1 MNDAGVKTE
10 SAGLGTGGPRNTHSD
25 DRDQAVPSGIDR
37 AQAPVQILH
46 ADVNELRPID
56 CGAPGTD
63 FLAILW
69 AGAVPVGQVY
79 GRVNCQGRVDVDVLH
94 RAAASA
100 AAPSAPLYL
109 EGPRPRTTSV
119 IICTRDRADALARAL
134 ASLREQTRRPDQIV
148 VVDNAST
155 DERVRAVTISTG
167 AEYVRENRPGLAI
180 ARNTGARIATGEII
194 AYTDDDVILHSHW
207 LERLVAAFDSPEVMA
222 VTGLVLPAE
231 LATGAQ
237 VLFERQWGFGRG
249 FRRIDF
255 DQKYFTRFRPYG
267 CPVWSIGAG
276 ASMAFRQEAFAA
288 VGFFDERLAV
298 GAAGCSEDSEFWYR
312 LLAAGWTCRY
322 EPSAIAYHFHRRER
336 DALARQIFAYMRG
349 HVTALLIQFERH
361 HHWGNLRRLLV
372 FLPVW
377 YARRSARRLVRGVDD
392 TNHLLTVEVRGALAG
407 VIYYLRTPRPPGD

>member
-1 MNDAGVKTE
+1 MNDGGMNKKSV
-10 SAGLGTGGPRNTHSD
+10 GLGTGGPRKTHSD
-25 DRDQAVPSGIDR
+25 DRNQAVPSGIDR
-37 AQAPVQILH
+37 VQAPVQILH
-46 ADVNELRPID
+46 VDVNELRAID
-56 CGAPGTD
+56 CGMPGTD

-79 GRVNCQGRVDVDVLH
+79 GRVNCQGRVDVDVLP
-94 RAAASA
+94 RAAAA
-100 AAPSAPLYL
+100 AAPSAPLCI
-109 EGPRPRTTSV
+109 EGPRQRTTSV

-134 ASLREQTRRPDQIV
+134 TSLREQIRSPDQII

-167 AEYVRENRPGLAI
+167 AEYVRENRPGLDI
-180 ARNTGARIATGEII
+180 ARNTGARMATGEII
-194 AYTDDDVILHSHW
+194 AYTDDDVILHPHW
-207 LERLVAAFDSPEVMA
+207 LERLIAAFDSPDVMA

-231 LATGAQ
+231 LETGAQ

-255 DQKYFTRFRPYG
+255 DQEYFARFRLYG
-267 CPVWSIGAG
+267 CPVWNIGAG
-276 ASMAFRQEAFAA
+276 ANMAFRQEAFAE
-288 VGFFDERLAV
+288 VGFFDERLDV
-298 GAAGCSEDSEFWYR
+298 GAAGCSGDSEFWYR

-322 EPSAIAYHFHRRER
+322 EPSAVAYHFHRRER

-361 HHWGNLRRLLV
+361 RHWGNLRRLLV
-372 FLPVW
+372 TLPVW
-377 YARRSARRLVRGVDD
+377 YVGRSARRLVRGADD
-392 TNHLLTVEVRGALAG
+392 TNHLLRDEVRGALAG